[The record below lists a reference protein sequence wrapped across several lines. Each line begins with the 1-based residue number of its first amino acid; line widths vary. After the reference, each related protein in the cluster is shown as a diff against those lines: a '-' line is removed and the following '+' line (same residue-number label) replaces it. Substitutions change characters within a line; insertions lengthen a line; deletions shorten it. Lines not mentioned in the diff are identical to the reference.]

1 MTETVTGRITGFEEK
16 ATQAGKKYWCVSIDG
31 VDYTTFNGAL
41 VRGLE
46 VGKSYSFPVKIGEYN
61 NLVGKP
67 SPGPE
72 TTTYNEKPATA
83 PAPVQAAAP
92 ATVAGDDARALL
104 AQQERTTK
112 ALERCAAA
120 LRVIAVAKADT
131 QDVVKFGASMLL
143 LMEAWRDEG
152 RDTVNVA
159 HAQEVLA
166 K

>member
-1 MTETVTGRITGFEEK
+1 
-16 ATQAGKKYWCVSIDG
+16 
-31 VDYTTFNGAL
+31 
-41 VRGLE
+41 
-46 VGKSYSFPVKIGEYN
+46 
-61 NLVGKP
+61 
-67 SPGPE
+67 
-72 TTTYNEKPATA
+72 
-83 PAPVQAAAP
+83 VQAAAP

-131 QDVVKFGASMLL
+131 QDVVKFGASMQV
-143 LMEAWRDEG
+143 LMAAWRDAA
-152 RDTVNVA
+152 DDAADVA